1 MNQEFQIHKLPFC
14 IIFYLLTLHETQ
26 SLYGKAFLEVSCRGA
41 VPAIWTVEH
50 YLEATWFGAKASHLP
65 SFGLLLGCTIQAWY

>member
-14 IIFYLLTLHETQ
+14 IIFYLLTLHETL
-26 SLYGKAFLEVSCRGA
+26 SLYGKAFLEVSYRGA

-65 SFGLLLGCTIQAWY
+65 NFGLLLGCMIQAWY